1 MSLTYPFVPI
11 PVVSRTGATGNLSS
25 TWVNVYNR
33 VTTSSAINL
42 SLLSDTTNI
51 SNAEIIIRNPSTSTD
66 AITIIA
72 SGVTIDVSGDLGLI
86 IPPGGIG
93 ELKRVGSSTTWDFY
107 GYIEA

>member
-11 PVVSRTGATGNLSS
+11 PVVSRTGATGNITS

-33 VTTSSAINL
+33 VTTSGAVNL
-42 SLLSDTTNI
+42 TLLSTTTNVA
-51 SNAEIIIRNPSTSTD
+51 NAEIIIRNPSTSTD

-72 SGVTIDVSGDLGLI
+72 SGVTINVSSDLGLV

-93 ELKRVGSSTTWDFY
+93 ELKRVGNSTTWDFY